1 MKKGESRFFL
11 NWQLTKEDQA
21 ALFKAG
27 SDQDRTQLLE
37 QWITRSSGLM
47 SSADV
52 TDESHWAVII
62 NYFEGHYDFAR
73 RSKFTEAKMGCLL
86 EIMLYLLKQLLASRL
101 SEERSF
107 EMFKELLVRHSVQ
120 RPPHSLAIFNA
131 DDVKAI
137 NEHVQDTLYR
147 FYNMYLY
154 ALTKDQLITLTTE
167 KQLELDI
174 PLQTGLAEGKQI
186 AAREVDKDI
195 RQFLSAEELVQ
206 LEKEN
211 EYMTKGPGRIERIMR
226 EEMDKLASHMEEK
239 IRAQD
244 EDFLNRLA
252 KK

>member
-1 MKKGESRFFL
+1 
-11 NWQLTKEDQA
+11 
-21 ALFKAG
+21 
-27 SDQDRTQLLE
+27 
-37 QWITRSSGLM
+37 
-47 SSADV
+47 
-52 TDESHWAVII
+52 
-62 NYFEGHYDFAR
+62 
-73 RSKFTEAKMGCLL
+73 
-86 EIMLYLLKQLLASRL
+86 
-101 SEERSF
+101 
-107 EMFKELLVRHSVQ
+107 
-120 RPPHSLAIFNA
+120 
-131 DDVKAI
+131 
-137 NEHVQDTLYR
+137 
-147 FYNMYLY
+147 MYLY

-174 PLQTGLAEGKQI
+174 PDQAGLSEGKPI

-226 EEMDKLASHMEEK
+226 EEMDKLTAHMEEK